1 MCGLLEQW
9 KKPSLKGFTEFFAPV
24 KRLNQRR
31 PSWVAVFSIL
41 NIISNCEKVRYGWR
55 LFVMNRMQRFV
66 FISLLVLAGP
76 TQAALEP
83 KAAARQIDALLESDW
98 KKHDLKGNPEADAN
112 TFVRRIY
119 LDVIGRIPTTRETE
133 EFLASKDSD
142 KRSKLI
148 DKLLASEGYA
158 QHFFNY
164 WADVLRAQ
172 SNGNQAGAITGAAYT
187 NFLKQSLRDNKPY
200 DQLVREMVAA
210 QGKAWETGAIGYYMR
225 DRGMPLDN
233 MANTVRVFLG
243 TRVECAQ
250 CHNHPFDKWTQMQFY
265 KMAAFTYGVETQD
278 YNGGTMGG
286 VRDLLKE
293 QEDTIKASFKEP
305 QRPRFVKGMEKQ
317 TYARLEENYRAEYKD
332 VQKKREEARQKI
344 RKEQRNYQESMR
356 DISDTMRYTSV
367 STRNRKVTL
376 PHDYQYPDAKPKSV
390 VEPGAMMGHECITQ
404 PGETPLQAYARWMT
418 GKDNPRFTT
427 VIVNRLWKKAFGLA
441 LIEPLDELMDG
452 TVPMNPQMQ
461 KHLEQL
467 IVEMNYDMKGFLR
480 VLFNTN
486 TYQRQVTHE
495 DVAQGVVYHFT
506 GPLLRRMSA
515 EQMWDSFVT
524 LINPRPD
531 MINVAAR
538 EQMDQRVQ
546 QARKIADGVD
556 SLTPEEALRG
566 VKLAAAV
573 YDKNRERTDA
583 KQKEYLAARM
593 AQKEMQE
600 KVEALKGEERKAGDL
615 KLVELKKKVDQI
627 RSEVN
632 AIQNEGRRVS
642 TNEIIVPGEK
652 KLYEQ
657 VTGKPYQNVA
667 MKTNAA
673 ESNGAPSMMAGESM
687 TMMAYGVKAE
697 KVTIPGYDRKEST
710 PEDKKAEAEQREAAY
725 QEEAQFFGIP
735 EKEWKSYFK
744 SRAEQSRNWL
754 RSAEIESP
762 APRGHY
768 LREFGQSD
776 RETIE
781 NANNEASVP
790 QALALMNGQL
800 LPQILSKYS
809 QLMLTLS
816 KAPYPDDKVDA
827 AYLSLL
833 SRKPTTKEKN
843 TWLKAQEK
851 GLTTYEDLI
860 FSLLNTQ
867 QFIFVQ

>member
-1 MCGLLEQW
+1 
-9 KKPSLKGFTEFFAPV
+9 
-24 KRLNQRR
+24 
-31 PSWVAVFSIL
+31 
-41 NIISNCEKVRYGWR
+41 
-55 LFVMNRMQRFV
+55 MNHMRHFV
-66 FISLLVLAGP
+66 FISLLTVSISAQAARD
-76 TQAALEP
+76 TQASAREIDSILET
-83 KAAARQIDALLESDW
+83 DW
-98 KKHDLKGNPEADAN
+98 KKNSLKGNPEADDN
-112 TFVRRIY
+112 VFVRRIY
-119 LDVIGRIPTTRETE
+119 LDVIGRIPTTREAET
-133 EFLASKDSD
+133 FLVSKDSD
-142 KRSKLI
+142 KRSNLI
-148 DKLLASEGYA
+148 DKLLASEGYT

-187 NFLKQSLRDNKPY
+187 NFLKQSLRENKPY

-265 KMAAFTYGVETQD
+265 KMAAFTFGVETQD

-293 QEDTIKASFKEP
+293 QEDTIRASFKEP
-305 QRPRFVKGMEKQ
+305 QRPKFVKGMDKK
-317 TYARLEENYRAEYKD
+317 TYAKLDEKYRAEYKE
-332 VQKKREEARQKI
+332 VQKKRDEARQRI

-367 STRNRKVTL
+367 SSRDRKVTL
-376 PHDYQYPDAKPKSV
+376 PHDYQYPDAKPKSAV
-390 VEPGAMMGHECITQ
+390 APGTMMGHECITQ

-452 TVPMNPQMQ
+452 TVPMNPEMQ
-461 KHLEQL
+461 KHLEKL
-467 IVEMNYDMKGFLR
+467 IVEMNYDMKDFLR
-480 VLFNTN
+480 VLFNTK
-486 TYQRQVTHE
+486 TYQRQVTRE
-495 DVAQGVVYHFT
+495 EVAPGIVYHFT

-524 LINPRPD
+524 LINPSPD
-531 MINVAAR
+531 MINLTAR

-556 SLTPEEALRG
+556 SLSPEEALRG
-566 VKLAAAV
+566 VKLAAAI

-600 KVEALKGEERKAGDL
+600 KAEAMKGDERKAADL
-615 KLVELKKKVDQI
+615 KLTQLKKKVDQI

-632 AIQNEGRRVS
+632 TIQNEGRRVS
-642 TNEIIVPGEK
+642 TNEIIVPGQK
-652 KLYEQ
+652 KLYEK
-657 VTGKPYQNVA
+657 VTGKPFQNVV
-667 MKTNAA
+667 MKTNVAGGEA
-673 ESNGAPSMMAGESM
+673 APSMMAGESM
-687 TMMAYGVKAE
+687 TMMSYGIKAE
-697 KVTIPGYDRKEST
+697 KVTIPGYDRKELT
-710 PEDKKAEAEQREAAY
+710 AEEKKADAEQREAAY
-725 QEEAQFFGIP
+725 KEEAKFFGLP

-754 RSAEIESP
+754 RSAEVESP

-827 AYLSLL
+827 AYMSLL
-833 SRKPTTKEKN
+833 SRKPTAKEKA
-843 TWLKAQEK
+843 TWLKAQDS
-851 GLTTYEDLI
+851 GLTTSEDLI

-867 QFIFVQ
+867 QFIFIQ